1 MCGIAG
7 YLGPREIPQQVVE
20 ACLSLM
26 HRRGPD
32 ARGSYRARTSRG
44 LHVLLLNRRLAIID
58 LDERANQPFR
68 RGSRIITL
76 NGEIYNFIELRED
89 LRHRDVS
96 FRTNSDTEALLALLE
111 NHGWTAL
118 DRAEGMWAFACYDE
132 AREELLFSRDRFGE

>member
-7 YLGPREIPQQVVE
+7 YLGPREIPQQVAE

-111 NHGWTAL
+111 NHGWTGRG
-118 DRAEGMWAFACYDE
+118 RAVGMWAFADY
-132 AREELLFSRDRFGE
+132 GEVLDAVVW